1 MQNMRVNQQ
10 NIQGNDDELAKCFQ
24 PISQKMIQQTNQH
37 TEDSKMIQNEMKT
50 IATTIFKRVMK
61 YSTKEERLTGMP
73 IICAAPLEYQQQ
85 FQVRNE
91 LIKENQEVV
100 QEIKLDRMFQKG
112 DPPVTFDSLKF
123 YKQKFNVNI
132 E

>member
-10 NIQGNDDELAKCFQ
+10 NIQGNDDELAKCFL
-24 PISQKMIQQTNQH
+24 PISQKMNNNQH
-37 TEDSKMIQNEMKT
+37 AEDIKLIQNEMKT

-73 IICAAPLEYQQQ
+73 IICASPLEYQQQ